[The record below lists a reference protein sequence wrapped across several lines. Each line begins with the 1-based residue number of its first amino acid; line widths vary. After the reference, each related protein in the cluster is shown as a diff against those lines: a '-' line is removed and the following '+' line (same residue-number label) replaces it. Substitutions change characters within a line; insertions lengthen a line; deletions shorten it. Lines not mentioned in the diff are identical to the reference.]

1 MMLEEYNEWM
11 PAEDLRANLAAILE
25 SSDDAIIGRTLQG
38 FITSWNKSAE
48 KLFGYEASEI
58 IGQSVNILVPP
69 DRRVEAIEILE
80 RLYRGEQIE
89 QFKTVR
95 LKKDGTRFAVS
106 LTLSPIKDITGRI
119 IGAYKIVR
127 DISGQKSYEGVLD
140 GSDAMFRSLLE
151 NLPAAVYTCDAD
163 GLITYFN
170 IRAAQLWKR
179 VPKLNDPEERFCGS
193 CQLFSADGEPIPHDR
208 SLMARA
214 LKEDKEFSGC
224 EIIMARPDGSRL
236 SVLAHITPIHD
247 DSGKLLGAVNLLI
260 DIDDRKRVEMER
272 EELLGKERAARV
284 EAENANRSKTEFLS
298 LVSYELRA
306 RLNSIIG
313 YSRILRSNQND
324 LMEIRRACDIIERN
338 ARAQL
343 RHAEDLLDTTQ
354 IVSGRLRLDRHPTD
368 IVSILADSLDVIRM
382 EAKEKGIELF
392 AYYSPKKEAVIGD
405 AVRLQ
410 QVFWNLLS
418 NAVKHTPRGGRI
430 ELWLDRKGDQAN
442 IIIKDTGIGIKP
454 EYLPHIFDRSRRT
467 DPSDTYERGGLGI
480 GLALVKTLVEMHGG
494 AIRAASGGP
503 GRGSTFTV
511 TLPLADETEFCSHNL
526 PAIKTEE
533 VIQPEAVLQMF
544 DRAMIEGARV
554 LVVDDQEEARVTVAD
569 FLRKSGAI
577 VTAVSSGNAAL
588 SILDDPPGGE
598 RPEVLICDIAM
609 PDIDGYTVLKRVRE
623 LEAKRGLS
631 ASQEIPAVALTG
643 LAETEDRMRALSAG
657 FRMHLTKPVE
667 PTELMVV
674 IANLMGEQSDGML
687 CR

>member
-1 MMLEEYNEWM
+1 MLEEFIEWKR
-11 PAEDLRANLAAILE
+11 PEDVLANLAAILE

-38 FITSWNKSAE
+38 FIMSWNKSAE

-58 IGQSVNILVPP
+58 IGQPVNTLVPP

-80 RLYRGEQIE
+80 RLYRGERIE

-106 LTLSPIKDITGRI
+106 LTLSPMKDIDGRM

-127 DISGQKSYEGVLD
+127 DISERKRYDEIPD
-140 GSDAMFRSLLE
+140 RSDAMFGSLLE
-151 NLPAAVYTCDAD
+151 NLPAAVYTCDSD

-170 IRAAQLWKR
+170 IRAAQLWR
-179 VPKLNDPEERFCGS
+179 RAPKLNDPEERFCGS
-193 CQLFSADGEPIPHDR
+193 CQLFSAEGEPLSHDR
-208 SLMARA
+208 SLMAQA
-214 LKEDKEFSGC
+214 LKEDKEFNGC
-224 EIIMARPDGSRL
+224 EMMMGRPDGSRL
-236 SVLAHITPIHD
+236 SALAHIVPIHD
-247 DSGKLLGAVNLLI
+247 DFGKILGAVNLLI
-260 DIDDRKRVEMER
+260 DINDRKRTEMK
-272 EELLGKERAARV
+272 LLGVERAARA
-284 EAENANRSKTEFLS
+284 EAETANRSKTEFLS
-298 LVSYELRA
+298 LVSYELRS

-313 YSRILRSNQND
+313 YNRILRSNQND
-324 LMEIRRACDIIERN
+324 DMETRRACDIIERN

-343 RHAEDLLDTTQ
+343 RHVEDILDTTQ
-354 IVSGRLRLDRHPTD
+354 IANGQLRLDKRPTD
-368 IVSILADSLDVIRM
+368 IVSILADTLDVIRM

-392 AYYSPKKEAVIGD
+392 TYYSPKKEAVIGD

-410 QVFWNLLS
+410 QLFWNLLS

-430 ELWLDRKGDQAN
+430 ELWLDRKADLVN
-442 IIIKDTGIGIKP
+442 IIVKDSGIGIKP
-454 EYLPHIFDRSRRT
+454 EILPHIFERSGRT
-467 DPSDTYERGGLGI
+467 DPSNTNERGGLGI

-494 AIRAASGGP
+494 SIKAASGGP

-511 TLPLADETEFCSHNL
+511 TLPLADEKGFYSPNL

-533 VIQPEAVLQMF
+533 AIQPESVLQLY

-577 VTAVSSGNAAL
+577 VTAVSSGNDAL

-643 LAETEDRMRALSAG
+643 MAQIEDRMRALSAG

-674 IANLMGEQSDGML
+674 IANLMGAHIEGTL
-687 CR
+687 CN